1 MTNKFSRRDILA
13 AGAGA
18 GLVGAGAIG
27 FPQGA
32 HAQATG
38 GPRQTINVRAATEFE
53 VIDPA
58 HRRGPTDGNVM
69 RAVYQRLM
77 MTKPN
82 SSELELDAAAEIK
95 QVSPTVIEFK
105 LKPGQMFT
113 DGFGEMTADDVKF
126 SFERIG
132 LPPAAG
138 AKESAYKADWLHLVG
153 VEVKG
158 KYEGRIVLSQP
169 RANLFDVVIADGS
182 GCIVSKKAVEQRGP
196 EFGFKPVGSGPY
208 LVTAFDKQ
216 KGVTLKRNPAF
227 KGARRGNFDE
237 INVRVITDAKTADLA
252 LRAGELDFA
261 IFAPAAAEPLR
272 GVAGLT
278 VSDQP
283 SIAYVWMGMNMEK
296 GPLADVRVRQAIRLG
311 VDVDQMLL
319 AGYNGKVPRLNTA
332 LPPQIMG
339 HWKEA
344 PVYKRNVAEAK
355 ALLAAAGQSNLK
367 LKLTILNQ
375 PEYQNMALVARALL
389 AEIGVTI
396 EVDSQPGGTYWSS
409 GKADAGKNLELY
421 MSRFN
426 AKHDPNFVL
435 QWFTP
440 SQVGNWNWSRW
451 NSVEFDALFK
461 SADSETDPA
470 KRRVMVVDMQK
481 AMDKTSAYVWLT
493 NEASALVHR
502 SWLKPASVPG
512 WADWQYIDF
521 SAG

>member
-1 MTNKFSRRDILA
+1 MGNKFSRRDVLA
-13 AGAGA
+13 AGAGI
-18 GLVGAGAIG
+18 AGAASLG
-27 FPQGA
+27 LPLA
-32 HAQATG
+32 AQAQSAAH
-38 GPRQTINVRAATEFE
+38 PVLNVRSSADFD

-69 RAVYQRLM
+69 RVVYQRLM
-77 MTKPN
+77 QPKPN
-82 SSELELDAAAEIK
+82 SSELELDAAAEVK
-95 QVSPTVIEFK
+95 QTSPTVIDFK
-105 LKPGQMFT
+105 LKPGLMFT
-113 DGFGEMTADDVKF
+113 DGFGEMTAEDVKF

-132 LPPAAG
+132 LPPVAG
-138 AKESAYKADWLHLVG
+138 AKESSYKGDWLHLVG

-158 KYEGRIVLSQP
+158 KYEGRITLAQP
-169 RANLFDVVIADGS
+169 RANIFDVVIADGS
-182 GCIVSKKAVEQRGP
+182 GCIVSKKAVEQRGV
-196 EFGFKPVGSGPY
+196 EFGLKPVGSGQY
-208 LVTAFDKQ
+208 QVVSLDKQ
-216 KGVTLKRNPAF
+216 KGAVLRRNAAY
-227 KGARRGNFDE
+227 KGTRKGSFEE
-237 INVRVITDAKTADLA
+237 INVRVITDPKTADLA

-261 IFAPAAAEPLR
+261 ILTPAAADPLR
-272 GVAGLT
+272 SVAGLT
-278 VSDQP
+278 VSEQP

-296 GPLADVRVRQAIRLG
+296 GPLADLRVRQAIRLG

-355 ALLAAAGQSNLK
+355 ALLAAAGQPNLK

-451 NSVEFDALFK
+451 NSTEFDGLFK
-461 SADSETDPA
+461 GADSETDPA
-470 KRRVMVVDMQK
+470 KRRQMVVDMQK

-493 NEASALVHR
+493 NESSALVHK

-512 WADWQYIDF
+512 WGDWQYADF

>member
-1 MTNKFSRRDILA
+1 MGKNISRRDVLA
-13 AGAGA
+13 AGAGV
-18 GLVGAGAIG
+18 VGAASISLPFGA
-27 FPQGA
+27 QAQTAAGA
-32 HAQATG
+32 H
-38 GPRQTINVRAATEFE
+38 PVLNVRSSAEFD
-53 VIDPA
+53 VLDPA
-58 HRRGPTDGNVM
+58 FRRGPTDGNVM
-69 RAVYQRLM
+69 RVVFQRLM
-77 MTKPN
+77 TTKPN
-82 SSELELDAAAEIK
+82 SSELELDAAAEVK
-95 QVSPTVIEFK
+95 QTSPTVIDFK
-105 LKPGQMFT
+105 LKPGLMFT

-132 LPPAAG
+132 LPPVAG
-138 AKESAYKADWLHLVG
+138 AKESTYKGDWLHLVG

-158 KYEGRIVLSQP
+158 KYEGRITLSQP
-169 RANLFDVVIADGS
+169 RANIFDVVIADGS
-182 GCIVSKKAVEQRGP
+182 GCIVSKKGFEQRGP
-196 EFGFKPVGSGPY
+196 EFGFKPVGSGQY
-208 LVTAFDKQ
+208 QVASFDKQ
-216 KGVTLKRNPAF
+216 KGVVLKRNPAY
-227 KGARRGNFDE
+227 KGTRRGNFDE

-252 LRAGELDFA
+252 LRAGEIDFA
-261 IFAPAAAEPLR
+261 ILAPSAVEPLR

-278 VSDQP
+278 VNDQP

-296 GPLADVRVRQAIRLG
+296 GALADLRVRQAIRLG

-344 PVYKRNVAEAK
+344 PVYRRNVAEAK
-355 ALLAAAGQSNLK
+355 ALLAAAGQSSLK

-396 EVDSQPGGTYWSS
+396 EVDAQPGGTYWSS

-440 SQVGNWNWSRW
+440 DQVGNWNWSRW
-451 NSVEFDALFK
+451 NSAEFDALFK

-470 KRRVMVVDMQK
+470 KRRALVVDMQK

-493 NEASALVHR
+493 NEASALVYR

-512 WADWQYIDF
+512 WGDWQYADF
-521 SAG
+521 SAT

>member
-1 MTNKFSRRDILA
+1 MINKFYRRDILA

-18 GLVGAGAIG
+18 GLAGAGVIG
-27 FPQGA
+27 FPLAA
-32 HAQATG
+32 HAQASG
-38 GPRQTINVRAATEFE
+38 GPRQTINVRAAAEFE

-77 MTKPN
+77 TPKPN
-82 SSELELDAAAEIK
+82 SAELELDAAAEIK
-95 QVSPTVIEFK
+95 QTSPTTIEFK

-113 DGFGEMTADDVKF
+113 DGFGEMTAEDVKF
-126 SFERIG
+126 SYERIG
-132 LPPAAG
+132 LPPVAG

-153 VEVKG
+153 VEVKS

-169 RANLFDVVIADGS
+169 RANIFDVVIGDGS

-208 LVTAFDKQ
+208 QVTAFDKQ

-261 IFAPAAAEPLR
+261 VFAPAAAEPLR
-272 GVAGLT
+272 SVTGLT

-296 GPLADVRVRQAIRLG
+296 GALADVRVRQAIRLG

-339 HWKEA
+339 HWREA
-344 PVYKRNVAEAK
+344 PVYKRNVAEAR

-396 EVDSQPGGTYWSS
+396 EVDAQPGGTYWSS

-440 SQVGNWNWSRW
+440 NQVGNWNWSRW
-451 NSVEFDALFK
+451 NSAEFDALFK

-470 KRRVMVVDMQK
+470 KRRAMVVDMQK

-502 SWLKPASVPG
+502 SWLKPASIPG
-512 WADWQYIDF
+512 WADWQYTDF

>member
-1 MTNKFSRRDILA
+1 MANKFSRRDVLA
-13 AGAGA
+13 AGAGLA
-18 GLVGAGAIG
+18 GAGAIG
-27 FPQGA
+27 FPLVV

-38 GPRQTINVRAATEFE
+38 GPRQTINVRAAAEFD

-58 HRRGPTDGNVM
+58 FRRGPTDGNVM
-69 RAVYQRLM
+69 RVVYQRLM
-77 MTKPN
+77 SPKPN

-95 QVSPTVIEFK
+95 QTSPTTIDFK
-105 LKPGQMFT
+105 LKPGLMFT
-113 DGFGEMTADDVKF
+113 DGFGEMTAEDVKF

-132 LPPAAG
+132 LPPKEG
-138 AKESAYKADWLHLVG
+138 AKESAYKGDWLHLVG

-158 KYEGRIVLSQP
+158 KYEGRITLAQP
-169 RANLFDVVIADGS
+169 RANIFDVVIADGS
-182 GCIVSKKAVEQRGP
+182 GCIVSKKAVEQRGA
-196 EFGFKPVGSGPY
+196 EFGFKPVGSGQY
-208 LVTAFDKQ
+208 QVTSFDKQ
-216 KGVTLKRNPAF
+216 KGAVLKRNAAY
-227 KGARRGNFDE
+227 KGTRKGNFEE

-252 LRAGELDFA
+252 LRAGEIDFA
-261 IFAPAAAEPLR
+261 VLAPAAADPLR
-272 GVAGLT
+272 SIAGLT

-344 PVYKRNVAEAK
+344 PAYKRNVTEAK
-355 ALLAAAGQSNLK
+355 SLLAAAGVSNLK
-367 LKLTILNQ
+367 LKLTVLNQ

-389 AEIGVTI
+389 AEVGVTI
-396 EVDSQPGGTYWSS
+396 EVDAQPGGTYWSS
-409 GKADAGKNLELY
+409 GKGDAGKNLELY
-421 MSRFN
+421 MARFN

-440 SQVGNWNWSRW
+440 GQVGNWNWSRW
-451 NSVEFDALFK
+451 NSPEFEGLFK

-470 KRRVMVVDMQK
+470 KRRLMVMDMQK

-512 WADWQYIDF
+512 WADWQYADF
-521 SAG
+521 SAT

>member
-1 MTNKFSRRDILA
+1 MMNKFSRRDILA

-18 GLVGAGAIG
+18 GLAGAGVIG
-27 FPQGA
+27 FPLAA
-32 HAQATG
+32 HAQASG
-38 GPRQTINVRAATEFE
+38 GPRQTINVRAAAEFE

-77 MTKPN
+77 TPKPN
-82 SSELELDAAAEIK
+82 SAELELDAAAEIK
-95 QVSPTVIEFK
+95 QTSPTTIEFK

-113 DGFGEMTADDVKF
+113 DGFGEMTAEDVKF
-126 SFERIG
+126 SYERIG
-132 LPPAAG
+132 LPPVAG

-153 VEVKG
+153 VEVKS

-169 RANLFDVVIADGS
+169 RANIFDVVIGDGS

-208 LVTAFDKQ
+208 QVTAFDKQ

-261 IFAPAAAEPLR
+261 VFAPAAAEPFR
-272 GVAGLT
+272 SVTGLT

-296 GPLADVRVRQAIRLG
+296 GALADVRVRQAIRLG

-339 HWKEA
+339 HWREA
-344 PVYKRNVAEAK
+344 PVYKRNVAEAR

-396 EVDSQPGGTYWSS
+396 EVDAQPGGTYWSS

-451 NSVEFDALFK
+451 NSAEFDALFK

-512 WADWQYIDF
+512 WADWQYTDF

>member
-451 NSVEFDALFK
+451 NSAEFDALFK